1 MILYSDGRKLAED
14 KGEVQLTD
22 YGISGIPV
30 FQVSRFAARA
40 LDEGRDVRAI
50 LNFYPECPETE
61 TRRILKERSERLK
74 ERQVEDFFSGWIHK
88 KLAAL
93 FSKQAAIRRD
103 RTVGSLTE
111 AQIQTLGDL
120 LCRFEVSVNGTNSF
134 EQAQI
139 CCGGVDTRQ
148 IHADT
153 MESRLVP
160 GLYFAGEIVDVD
172 GICGGYNIS
181 FAVASGVLAGKS
193 AATKE

>member
-40 LDEGRDVRAI
+40 LDEGRDVRAV

-93 FSKQAAIRRD
+93 FLKQAGIRPD

-111 AQIQTLGDL
+111 AQIQTLGD
-120 LCRFEVSVNGTNSF
+120 R
-134 EQAQI
+134 
-139 CCGGVDTRQ
+139 
-148 IHADT
+148 
-153 MESRLVP
+153 
-160 GLYFAGEIVDVD
+160 
-172 GICGGYNIS
+172 
-181 FAVASGVLAGKS
+181 FAV
-193 AATKE
+193 

>member
-1 MILYSDGRKLAED
+1 M
-14 KGEVQLTD
+14 
-22 YGISGIPV
+22 V
-30 FQVSRFAARA
+30 FRGFRFSRSAALRRAA
-40 LDEGRDVRAI
+40 LDEGRDVRAV

-93 FSKQAAIRRD
+93 FLKQAGIRPD

-111 AQIQTLGDL
+111 TQIQTLGDL

-139 CCGGVDTRQ
+139 CCGGVDVREVDAQ
-148 IHADT
+148 T
-153 MESRLVP
+153 MESKKVKRVRV
-160 GLYFAGEIVDVD
+160 FARGEFWDVD
-172 GICGGYNIS
+172 RQSDGGLVIVQWAWS
-181 FAVASGVLAGKS
+181 SGAAAGKCAGRES
-193 AATKE
+193 DK